1 MKAIRAPIAWQPR
14 FGAFGANKE
23 FGGRYV
29 SELLWPALTEL
40 ADAVD
45 KVLPDAAFRAELD
58 EGLRTWAGRP
68 TPLQRAA
75 RLSAECALEL
85 WLKREDLLHGG
96 AHKTNNALG
105 QVLLARRLGKRRLI
119 AETGAGQHGVAT
131 AMAAARAGLPLTIYM
146 GARDVARQSV
156 NVERMRLLGAEVVA
170 VNDGSATL
178 KDAINEALRDWATN
192 LATTHY
198 VLGSVCGP
206 DPFPRLV
213 REFQAVIGR
222 EARGQFAAAAGGVPD
237 AVVACV
243 GGGSNAIGL
252 FAGFVED
259 AGVALIGVEAGGRD
273 GGGAAKCARGRA
285 GVLHGARTLVL
296 QDDDG
301 QIEPSASI
309 AAGLDYPAIGPEHA
323 ALHASGRA
331 RYVAVNDDEALAAF
345 AATAR
350 LEGIVPAL
358 ESAHA
363 MAFALRAVRRGEL
376 PRGARVVVNVSGRG
390 DKDLA
395 TWMKA
400 GVQRPAFA
408 AATAPVPLPVP
419 EDVPFDVP
427 AFTNSRMNLER
438 RR

>member
-1 MKAIRAPIAWQPR
+1 MKATRTPTAWQPR
-14 FGAFGANKE
+14 FGAFGE

-29 SELLWPALTEL
+29 SELLWPALAEL
-40 ADAVD
+40 SDAVD
-45 KVLPDAAFRAELD
+45 SIVADAAFRAELD
-58 EGLRTWAGRP
+58 DGLRTWAGRP
-68 TPLQRAA
+68 TPLTHAP
-75 RLSAECALEL
+75 RLSQECALEL

-131 AMAAARAGLPLTIYM
+131 AMAAARAGLPLTVYM
-146 GARDVARQSV
+146 GARDCARQQV

-170 VNDGSATL
+170 VGEGSATL

-206 DPFPRLV
+206 DPFPKLV

-222 EARGQFAAAAGGVPD
+222 EARAQFAAAAGGRPD

-252 FAGFVED
+252 FSGFLDDER
-259 AGVALIGVEAGGRD
+259 VARIGVEAGGRD

-323 ALHASGRA
+323 ALQAAGRA
-331 RYVAVNDDEALAAF
+331 QYVAVNDDGALAAF

-363 MAFALRAVRRGEL
+363 LAFVLRAVRRGEL

-395 TWMKA
+395 MWMKV
-400 GVQRPAFA
+400 GPAR
-408 AATAPVPLPVP
+408 TKDDLPVNGG
-419 EDVPFDVP
+419 F
-427 AFTNSRMNLER
+427 R
-438 RR
+438 R